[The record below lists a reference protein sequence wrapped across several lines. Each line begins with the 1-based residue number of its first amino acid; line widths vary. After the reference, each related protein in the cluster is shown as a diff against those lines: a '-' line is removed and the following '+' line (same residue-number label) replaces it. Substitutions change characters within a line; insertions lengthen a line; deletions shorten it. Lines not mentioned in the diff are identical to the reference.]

1 MSNDSLSSIFPELN
15 DPQWLKER
23 EECWQIALKEGSW
36 KSEYRKKELE
46 KIRHYFFTG
55 EILDGLD
62 IVKYSGYMLDL
73 FPIQTKAG
81 YDYYYQTHEF
91 TAKQVESNFRSAF
104 LSQQSS
110 GMRWQEQKEYF
121 NYHVGEVFE
130 LKKEFLVEKNVIS
143 FEVEPSSRF
152 NQIFT
157 EIFDFLSQDISMYP
171 EKLMHML
178 PYFES
183 VAEYMQSSNIDFGKV
198 KKRLLPKLIA
208 RIENDEYLRSGDDLE
223 LIRKEMLDEVRPT
236 FLRIKEYLNL

>member
-1 MSNDSLSSIFPELN
+1 MSNEPLSTLFPELN
-15 DPQWLKER
+15 DPQWIKQR
-23 EECWQIALKEGSW
+23 EECWQLALTEGDW

-46 KIRHYFFTG
+46 AIHHFFFTG
-55 EILDGLD
+55 NISERFPFFENNRM
-62 IVKYSGYMLDL
+62 MLML

-143 FEVEPSSRF
+143 FEVDPSSRF